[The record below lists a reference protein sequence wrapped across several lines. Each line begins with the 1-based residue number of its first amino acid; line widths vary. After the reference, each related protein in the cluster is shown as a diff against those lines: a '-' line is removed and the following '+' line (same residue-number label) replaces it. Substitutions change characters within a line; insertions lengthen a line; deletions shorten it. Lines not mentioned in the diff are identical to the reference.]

1 VVAGMNCYIGSYCLV
16 NFDEQFRTPSLLT
29 STITNR
35 DIAGMRDPA
44 IAQYLRQLPVRNID
58 ICSFRKAGKC
68 NERNENDAN
77 EGEIMGN
84 WMREN

>member
-1 VVAGMNCYIGSYCLV
+1 M
-16 NFDEQFRTPSLLT
+16 
-29 STITNR
+29 
-35 DIAGMRDPA
+35 
-44 IAQYLRQLPVRNID
+44 D
-58 ICSFRKAGKC
+58 ICNFRKAGKC